1 MDKTIDLSGII
12 AILKRFWW
20 VVAVL
25 GIIGMATAF
34 LYTNN
39 FVEKKYEATSQV
51 LVKPE
56 KNEDNRNFD
65 VQLNKQLISTYQVI
79 VTSGNVLNQV
89 RDKLHLPD
97 SNKELA
103 SRITVTNEGA
113 SQVLVIGVQDT
124 SPEQAVLVVNTLSEI
139 LQQEAKAM
147 MDEKNVRVLSPAEL
161 ENSKAAVSPNLKMS
175 IALGFLAGIGLAIVM
190 FVVIELTNT
199 KLRTR
204 EDVEALVDI
213 PVLGSIERRRLS

>member
-1 MDKTIDLSGII
+1 M
-12 AILKRFWW
+12 
-20 VVAVL
+20 
-25 GIIGMATAF
+25 GMATAF
-34 LYTNN
+34 VYTNQ
-39 FVEKKYEATSQV
+39 FVEKQYEATSQV

-79 VTSGNVLNQV
+79 VTSGSVLNQV
-89 RDKLHLPD
+89 RDKLNLAD

-103 SRITVTNEGA
+103 SRITVANEGS
-113 SQVLVIGVQDT
+113 SQVLVIGVQDKD
-124 SPEQAVLVVNTLSEI
+124 PEQAVLVVNTLSEI
-139 LQQEAKAM
+139 LQEEAKTM

-161 ENSKAAVSPNLKMS
+161 ENSQVPVSPNLK
-175 IALGFLAGIGLAIVM
+175 ITVLLGFIAGVALAIAI
-190 FVVIELTNT
+190 FVIIELTNT

-213 PVLGSIERRRLS
+213 QVLGSIERRKL

>member
-12 AILKRFWW
+12 TILKRFWW
-20 VVAVL
+20 VVAIL
-25 GIIGMATAF
+25 GIMGMATAF
-34 LYTNN
+34 VYTNQ
-39 FVEKKYEATSQV
+39 FVEKQYEATSQV

-79 VTSGNVLNQV
+79 VTSGSVLNQV
-89 RDKLHLPD
+89 RDKLNLAD

-103 SRITVTNEGA
+103 SRITVANEGS
-113 SQVLVIGVQDT
+113 SQVLVIGVQDKD
-124 SPEQAVLVVNTLSEI
+124 PEQAVLVVNTLSEI
-139 LQQEAKAM
+139 LQEEAKTM

-161 ENSKAAVSPNLKMS
+161 ENSQVPVSPNLK
-175 IALGFLAGIGLAIVM
+175 ITVLLGFIAGVALAIAI
-190 FVVIELTNT
+190 FVIIELTNT

-213 PVLGSIERRRLS
+213 QVLGSIERRKL

>member
-20 VVAVL
+20 VVAFL
-25 GIIGMATAF
+25 GIIGMVTAF
-34 LYTNN
+34 MYTNH
-39 FVEKKYEATSQV
+39 FVEKQYEATSQV

-89 RDKLHLPD
+89 RDELGLAD

-103 SRITVTNEGA
+103 SRITVTNEGS
-113 SQVLVIGVQDT
+113 SQVLVIGVKDT
-124 SPEQAVLVVNTLSEI
+124 DPKQAVRTVNTLSEI
-139 LQQEAKAM
+139 LQKEAKTM

-161 ENSKAAVSPNLKMS
+161 ENSKAPVSPNLK
-175 IALGFLAGIGLAIVM
+175 ITVLLGFIAGVAIAIVI

-213 PVLGSIERRRLS
+213 QVLGSIERRKL

>member
-1 MDKTIDLSGII
+1 MDRTIDLSGII

-25 GIIGMATAF
+25 GIAGMAVAF
-34 LYTNN
+34 VYTNH

-89 RDKLHLPD
+89 RDELSLED

-103 SRITVTNEGA
+103 SRIAVSNEGS
-113 SQVLVIGVQDT
+113 SQVLVIRVQDT
-124 SPEQAVLVVNTLSEI
+124 DPEQAVLVVNTLSEI
-139 LQQEAKAM
+139 LQEEAKTM

-161 ENSKAAVSPNLKMS
+161 ENSQTPVSPNLKVT
-175 IALGFLAGIGLAIVM
+175 ILLGFIAGVALAVAI

-213 PVLGSIERRRLS
+213 PVLGSVNRRKL

>member
-20 VVAVL
+20 VVAIL
-25 GIIGMATAF
+25 GVIGMGVSF
-34 LYTNN
+34 MYTNH
-39 FVEKKYEATSQV
+39 FVEKQYEATSQV

-65 VQLNKQLISTYQVI
+65 VQLNKQLLGTYQVI
-79 VTSGNVLNQV
+79 ITSGNVLNQV
-89 RDKLHLPD
+89 RDKLDLKE

-103 SRITVTNEGA
+103 SRISVTNEA
-113 SQVLVIGVQDT
+113 SSQVLVIGVRDNE
-124 SPEQAVLVVNTLSEI
+124 PEKAVLIVNTLSEI
-139 LQQEAKAM
+139 LQKEAEIL

-161 ENSKAAVSPNLKMS
+161 KNSQTPVSPNLKMS
-175 IALGFLAGIGLAIVM
+175 IALGFVAGVGLAITL

-204 EDVEALVDI
+204 EDVEAFVEI
-213 PVLGSIERRRLS
+213 PILGSVEGRKL

>member
-12 AILKRFWW
+12 TILKRFWW

-56 KNEDNRNFD
+56 KSEDNRNFD

-89 RDKLHLPD
+89 RNKLHLED

-103 SRITVTNEGA
+103 SRITVTNEGS
-113 SQVLVIGVQDT
+113 SQVLVLGVQDT
-124 SPEQAVLVVNTLSEI
+124 DPKQAVLVVNTLSEV
-139 LQQEAKAM
+139 LQKEAKTV

-161 ENSKAAVSPNLKMS
+161 ENSKAPVSPNLK
-175 IALGFLAGIGLAIVM
+175 ITVLLGFIAGVALAIAV
-190 FVVIELTNT
+190 FAIIELTNT

-213 PVLGSIERRRLS
+213 PVLGIITRRKL